1 MSGSYT
7 PGLKI
12 LSRTKIIKRRRLPM
26 KGNVHLKIGDI
37 VKSDEIVASTEL
49 PGNVQMLNVA
59 NKLNIEPE
67 NVPECMLVELDE
79 SISKGQIIAE
89 SKGIFGMFKSQLNP
103 QLMARLPTFQKL
115 QGRQFCQNHL
125 SPLRLVPIRQA
136 QLQKFRMKRG
146 LPSKQRECWLREFWE
161 LEEKIEVY

>member
-1 MSGSYT
+1 
-7 PGLKI
+7 
-12 LSRTKIIKRRRLPM
+12 M

-79 SISKGQIIAE
+79 S
-89 SKGIFGMFKSQLNP
+89 M
-103 QLMARLPTFQKL
+103 
-115 QGRQFCQNHL
+115 
-125 SPLRLVPIRQA
+125 
-136 QLQKFRMKRG
+136 
-146 LPSKQRECWLREFWE
+146 
-161 LEEKIEVY
+161 

>member
-1 MSGSYT
+1 MSRSYT

-12 LSRTKIIKRRRLPM
+12 LSRTKIIKRRQLPM

-67 NVPECMLVELDE
+67 IAQSMIYGDYKNYLVAIIVPDNDFSQQWAELNN
-79 SISKGQIIAE
+79 K
-89 SKGIFGMFKSQLNP
+89 
-103 QLMARLPTFQKL
+103 TFS
-115 QGRQFCQNHL
+115 F
-125 SPLRLVPIRQA
+125 
-136 QLQKFRMKRG
+136 
-146 LPSKQRECWLREFWE
+146 
-161 LEEKIEVY
+161 